1 MLQVRLKA
9 TDSSRNQL
17 VPKYF
22 CQMIFKMQFKE
33 SISQAYVSL
42 SLKILP
48 DIRTAFALEYDLPIF
63 P

>member
-1 MLQVRLKA
+1 
-9 TDSSRNQL
+9 
-17 VPKYF
+17 
-22 CQMIFKMQFKE
+22 MIFKMQFKE